1 MEIKSFTGLLGRVL
15 PLQMTGDGGGGCRS
29 SSTPAFSVRTVR
41 GKVLAALE
49 QSVDKPAKRRGK
61 KDDPLSCSAL
71 SPHEKRPQEAR
82 QAVSGMAV
90 PGGERVLRR
99 LALNLLSSSKRLTP
113 RSRSAHSRSRISAS
127 EGIANYG

>member
-15 PLQMTGDGGGGCRS
+15 PLQMTGDGDGGCRS

-61 KDDPLSCSAL
+61 K
-71 SPHEKRPQEAR
+71 R
-82 QAVSGMAV
+82 
-90 PGGERVLRR
+90 
-99 LALNLLSSSKRLTP
+99 
-113 RSRSAHSRSRISAS
+113 
-127 EGIANYG
+127 